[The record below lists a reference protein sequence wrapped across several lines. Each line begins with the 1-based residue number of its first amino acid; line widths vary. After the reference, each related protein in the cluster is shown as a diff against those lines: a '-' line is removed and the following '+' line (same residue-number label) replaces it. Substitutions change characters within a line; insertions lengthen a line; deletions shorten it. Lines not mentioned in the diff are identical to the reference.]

1 MFEVTTYV
9 QKEPTYIVQCRHQLS
24 LVPFLIGNAPSIINN
39 KHDDGMARILKKQ
52 HQSWWY
58 DDHRLTICY
67 VAKVFYQ
74 TRGPWGPKHL
84 SLEHDIILLCL
95 VTSIKINRSLHGSCR
110 IPVGLFIPKRDP
122 SIVLVK
128 ASERTLLGFNS
139 GNNTVSGQRGMPKP
153 NWRQWKQSAEMPTR
167 ARREL
172 GARPDHTWTIGH
184 PIWY

>member
-1 MFEVTTYV
+1 
-9 QKEPTYIVQCRHQLS
+9 
-24 LVPFLIGNAPSIINN
+24 
-39 KHDDGMARILKKQ
+39 MARILKSSIS
-52 HQSWWY
+52 HDY
-58 DDHRLTICY
+58 HRLTIWY

-74 TRGPWGPKHL
+74 TRGPWGPKLL

-95 VTSIKINRSLHGSCR
+95 VSSIKINKSLHGSCL
-110 IPVGLFIPKRDP
+110 IPVCLVIPKWDP

-167 ARREL
+167 AKREL
-172 GARPDHTWTIGH
+172 GARPDHTWTSPFLPFDVIQ
-184 PIWY
+184 PLPPVSFAMLLFSSFCWFARKCFCLLL